1 MMRLSFVVLLIFAS
15 VFAVKTLHREHELH
29 EIDKQFRAC
38 SQLPHNHPDC
48 AFYLNEVPHTSQA
61 AGKNRSFEYD

>member
-1 MMRLSFVVLLIFAS
+1 MRLSFVVLLIFAS
-15 VFAVKTLHREHELH
+15 VFAVKALHREHELRV
-29 EIDKQFRAC
+29 IDQQFRAC

-48 AFYLNEVPHTSQA
+48 LFYLNEVPHTSQA